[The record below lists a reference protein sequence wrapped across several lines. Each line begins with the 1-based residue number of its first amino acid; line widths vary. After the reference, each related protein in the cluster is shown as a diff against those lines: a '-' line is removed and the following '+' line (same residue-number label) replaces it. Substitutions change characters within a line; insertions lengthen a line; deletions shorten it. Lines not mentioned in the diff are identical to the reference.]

1 MAMKYR
7 SLSRNGVE
15 TCEVHRRDR
24 EERGEKSMVLISL
37 SQILSSL
44 SPPSPVKFMRNGFSA
59 VVLVVF
65 LNCIV
70 LAAHGS
76 LSGRVTTLENEIT
89 APLVGVNVLLQGTI
103 RGTVTNNDGR
113 FRLENIPAGKYSL
126 SFSLVGYRRQSLS
139 DVVVTDDKETVVE
152 VSMWS
157 MPIQAEQVI
166 VTANRR
172 EQSLEDVP
180 VSVSVLDATMMRQ
193 RNSLTIDDALRYV
206 PGVNMTGP
214 QINIRGSSGYSLG
227 AGSRVL
233 MLLDGVPL
241 LAGDTG
247 ELLFESIPVGQID
260 RIEVVKGAS
269 SALYGSNALGGVINI
284 ITKPISETTELDVRT
299 YGGLYD
305 KPSSDQW
312 KWSDKSRF
320 FHGQSLA
327 LSRKFGD
334 LGVSFFAS
342 RQFDDGFRQNDYL
355 RRYNFYTKS
364 RYDFTSSSALTM
376 NFGLLHQYGGQFL
389 YWKNLDSAL
398 IPPVRNARDEVMSTR
413 YYVNGLYS
421 LAVSE
426 NLLVTGKAMWSHGVW
441 GFQQTGFEKNESV
454 TDGLRAEATAAYVL
468 DDVHT
473 FTLGL
478 QGNADIIRGQIF
490 ESRSIAGLALF
501 GQDELKLND
510 LITVTVGARTDFQS
524 VGLANEGAQVNPK
537 IGVAYKAFP
546 GTTFRASFGKGFRT
560 PAIAEA
566 FIAGGGGTLVGV
578 PNTELRPER
587 SYSYEAGVAQSLGE
601 SGSLDVAAFRSDF
614 SDLIEPG
621 LFVFGRNIGV
631 QWRNVTK
638 ARVQGAESSLKLG
651 FFDGDVQC
659 NLGYTFVYPEDL
671 TRREILKYRPRHLLY
686 ASVSSTAGIL
696 SGGVDFR
703 YVSRVDE
710 IDDELVDLG
719 IVPDGDERNAIITAD
734 VRVRADFSF
743 IGFPLATTLYVKNL
757 FQHNYVELIGNLRPP
772 RTFGLV
778 LEAKL

>member
-1 MAMKYR
+1 MK
-7 SLSRNGVE
+7 
-15 TCEVHRRDR
+15 
-24 EERGEKSMVLISL
+24 
-37 SQILSSL
+37 
-44 SPPSPVKFMRNGFSA
+44 SA
-59 VVLVVF
+59 VQSPKTLMAEKIHIALLVVICFSF
-65 LNCIV
+65 LMLTGLTGFAFGGT
-70 LAAHGS
+70 LA
-76 LSGRVTTLENEIT
+76 GRVTATENEIAT
-89 APLVGVNVLLQGTI
+89 PLVGVNVLLQGTI
-103 RGTVTNNDGR
+103 RGTITNNDGQFR
-113 FRLENIPAGKYSL
+113 FENLPAGNYSL
-126 SFSLVGYRRQSLS
+126 TFSLVGYRRQMVS
-139 DVVVTDDKETVVE
+139 DIVVIDEKETFLDVR
-152 VSMWS
+152 MLP
-157 MPIQAEQVI
+157 MPIQTEQVI

-180 VSVSVLDATMMRQ
+180 VSISVLDAATMRQ

-247 ELLFESIPVGQID
+247 ELLYESVPVGQID

-284 ITKPISETTELDVRT
+284 ITKAISETPQVDVRM
-299 YGGLYD
+299 YGGLYN
-305 KPSSDQW
+305 KPSSEQW
-312 KWSDKSRF
+312 QWSEKSRYV
-320 FHGQSLA
+320 HGQSLA

-334 LGVSFFAS
+334 LGISLFAS

-355 RRYNFYTKS
+355 RRYNFYGKS
-364 RYDFTSSSALTM
+364 RYDFSSSSALTL

-389 YWKNLDSAL
+389 YWRNLDSAL
-398 IPPVRNARDEVMSTR
+398 VPPLRNERDEVMSTR
-413 YYVNGLYS
+413 YYVNGAYS
-421 LAVSE
+421 LALSE

-441 GFQQTGFEKNESV
+441 GFQQTGFAKNESV
-454 TDGLRAEATAAYVL
+454 TDGLRAEATVAYVL
-468 DDVHT
+468 DEVHT
-473 FTLGL
+473 LTFGL

-501 GQDELKLND
+501 GQDELRLND

-537 IGVAYKAFP
+537 IGVAYKAWT

-578 PNTELRPER
+578 PNTELKPER

-614 SDLIEPG
+614 RDLIEPG

-638 ARVQGAESSLKLG
+638 ARVQGIESSLKLG
-651 FFDGDVQC
+651 FFNGDVQC

-671 TRREILKYRPRHLLY
+671 TKRALLKYRPRHVLY
-686 ASVSSTAGIL
+686 ASVFSNSAIIG
-696 SGGVDFR
+696 GGVDFR

-710 IDDELVDLG
+710 IDDELVELG
-719 IVPDGDERNAIITAD
+719 IVPDGDERHAIVVTDA
-734 VRVRADFSF
+734 RVRADLSF
-743 IGFPLATTLYVKNL
+743 VGFPLAMTLYVKNI
-757 FQHNYVELIGNLRPP
+757 FQHNYVELIGNMRPP
-772 RTFGLV
+772 RTYGIV
-778 LEAKL
+778 IEAKL